1 MAQVQ
6 KKLNINVSFEGE
18 SAQYLIDIANLENK
32 TVQEILA
39 SFVREELEED
49 KELAEIA
56 NESNDDAETI
66 DYKDVK
72 WRSDHKG
79 T

>member
-1 MAQVQ
+1 MAQSQ
-6 KKLNINVSFEGE
+6 KKLNINISFEGE

-32 TVQEILA
+32 TVQEVLA

-49 KELAEIA
+49 KELAKIA
-56 NESNDDAETI
+56 DDDAETV

-79 T
+79 TQ